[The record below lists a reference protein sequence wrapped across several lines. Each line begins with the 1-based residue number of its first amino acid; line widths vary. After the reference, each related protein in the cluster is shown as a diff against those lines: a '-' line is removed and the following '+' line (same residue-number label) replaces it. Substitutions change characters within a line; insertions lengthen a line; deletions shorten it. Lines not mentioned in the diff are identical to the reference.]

1 MHDTPTIP
9 VVDLRGKTITTYV
22 VYHARAALG
31 ELAVGQ
37 RLELVT
43 DAYPA
48 MTADIP
54 AWCRMAGHRL
64 VDAFPDGEAHHFVIE
79 RGAEPEAGKRL
90 AMIISGDG
98 LLELLSPLGFAL
110 GGALEEMDV
119 HLYFQ
124 GPAVRVLTA
133 GYRPKLRGWARPFSR
148 FAAAGMARSGHIPAH
163 DKLRQLR
170 SLGARIYACGGSLE
184 HFKVDPASF
193 IFDGVPIV
201 EYLTFADVMA
211 KADVQLYV

>member
-110 GGALEEMDV
+110 AAALESIEV
-119 HLYFQ
+119 HLFFQ
-124 GPAVRVLTA
+124 GPAVHVLA
-133 GYRPKLRGWARPFSR
+133 KGFRPRLRGWARPFSR
-148 FAAAGMARSGHIPAH
+148 LAASGMAKAGHLPAQT
-163 DKLRQLR
+163 KLAQLR
-170 SLGARIYACGGSLE
+170 ALGAKLYVCGPSME
-184 HFKVDPASF
+184 HFKVARDQL
-193 IFDGVPIV
+193 IFEDLRIV
-201 EYLTFADVMA
+201 EYLTFMSVMEEADI
-211 KADVQLYV
+211 QLYL

>member
-110 GGALEEMDV
+110 AGALEGMDV
-119 HLYFQ
+119 SLYFQ
-124 GPAVRVLTA
+124 GPAVRVLSRS
-133 GYRPKLRGWARPFSR
+133 YRPRLHGLGRPFSR
-148 FAAAGMARSGHIPAH
+148 FPRVALEKAGHVHPH
-163 DKLRQLR
+163 EKLRELLE
-170 SLGARIYACGGSLE
+170 LGAHLYACGPSMDHYRVRADRLAIE
-184 HFKVDPASF
+184 PVTTAAYF
-193 IFDGVPIV
+193 
-201 EYLTFADVMA
+201 TFMEVMSEADVT
-211 KADVQLYV
+211 L